1 MGHARTAKRAKVAK
15 AATFSQ
21 QHVSCVKTLQ
31 GKTPKRCLAAVLL
44 FFTFHF
50 WLELARSGGYR
61 VAKEQGLAGDGT
73 RGGAAL
79 CPDRRGG
86 GIVWSPRATFG
97 GLVLSR
103 KRHPIPDPP

>member
-1 MGHARTAKRAKVAK
+1 M
-15 AATFSQ
+15 
-21 QHVSCVKTLQ
+21 
-31 GKTPKRCLAAVLL
+31 
-44 FFTFHF
+44 
-50 WLELARSGGYR
+50 
-61 VAKEQGLAGDGT
+61 AKEQGLAGDGT